1 MIPNIIFIILFGG
14 SFIFGQDLLWP
25 TDAGRALSSNFG
37 EFRDNHF
44 HMGLDIKT
52 NGKEGFPVYAVAD
65 GYISR
70 MVANFNGYGKALYLT
85 TDENNIA
92 VYCHLNRFSPILEN
106 VLGAQQARQMRY
118 HVDRSFSPAEFS
130 VKRGDVIGYTGNTGA
145 SSAPHLHFELRDL
158 NNRPL
163 NPLSHGFSLPDR
175 IAPIAREIA
184 IIPLA
189 PDTWINGNPLPQ
201 TFPLFRDR
209 SGIYLL
215 PDTVN
220 CSGTIGL
227 AIKAFDKRQ
236 GAPNIYQLYRVELA
250 VDNNLRYTIV
260 YDQLDYDQ
268 SRYVNTV
275 VDYRLERLNLGEF
288 QKLYRSDAYPTLTI
302 HKSKGNGVLTLPP
315 GYHDLQI
322 RLFDQ
327 AGNRSIIKGT
337 IFVNPPAKMKI
348 ESISRSQAD
357 ITFHLR
363 PAFGS
368 IPIKSI
374 TAYSFTPY
382 GFADEQ
388 LQPLE
393 IIARGK
399 DYSIRFDRRKLER
412 KIIQFIGIN
421 KLGAYALPI
430 HWAADN
436 TARDI
441 FDITAELKL
450 SQVEDGLFLQV
461 QTNVYSDAH
470 VTLKIHTP
478 DRVYDIP
485 LMRIQPTVYLS
496 SRTSPV
502 IFDNMN
508 YIEVILT
515 AKSAP
520 GETKKERII
529 KFEKKPSLAIP
540 GKTVTV
546 LSNDRLCSIRT
557 TSNSVYDTTILW
569 IDVVEDN
576 TVPTPGKQL
585 SKVYQL
591 QPFEVPLKDSIQIGI
606 RYSKSVTDETHL
618 GIYFYDPKNER
629 WTYLPTRNRVKRR
642 VLTAS
647 VSSLDAVTVIQDP
660 TPPVIREVF
669 PENNGFYNYRDV
681 QTLRAIV
688 DDELSGIDSREESL
702 SMVLDG
708 ARLLIAYQ
716 PIKKEMSYR
725 LATPLEEGRHELIIS
740 IADQSGNVTTKTI
753 RFTVD

>member
-1 MIPNIIFIILFGG
+1 MIPNIIFIVLLGG
-14 SFIFGQDLLWP
+14 SFIFGQSPLWP
-25 TDAGRALSSNFG
+25 TDAGRSLSSNFG

-65 GYISR
+65 GFISR

-85 TDENNIA
+85 TNENNIA
-92 VYCHLNRFSPILEN
+92 VYSHLSRFSPILEN
-106 VLGAQQARQMRY
+106 ALEAQQMRQMRY
-118 HVDRSFSPAEFS
+118 HVDRSFSPTDFP

-145 SSAPHLHFELRDL
+145 SSAPHLHFELRDM

-175 IAPIAREIA
+175 IAPTAQEIA
-184 IIPLA
+184 FIPLFS
-189 PDTWINGNPLPQ
+189 DTWINGNPLPQ

-209 SGIYLL
+209 GGIYYL
-215 PDTVN
+215 PDTIN

-227 AIKAFDKRQ
+227 AIKVFDRRQ
-236 GAPNIYQLYRVELA
+236 GASNVYQLYRVELL
-250 VDNNLRYTIV
+250 VDNNLKYDLI

-275 VDYRLERLNLGEF
+275 VDYRLKRLNLGEF
-288 QKLYRSDAYPTLTI
+288 QKLYRLDDYPKLTI
-302 HKSKGNGVLTLPP
+302 HKSKENGILTLPP

-322 RLFDQ
+322 RVFDQ
-327 AGNRSIIKGT
+327 AGNSSTIKGT
-337 IFVNPPAKMKI
+337 VFINPPSKMKI
-348 ESISRSQAD
+348 ESISRSNED
-357 ITFHLR
+357 ITFHVQ

-368 IPIKSI
+368 IPIESV

-388 LQPLE
+388 VDPLE

-399 DYSIRFDRRKLER
+399 DYSIRFDRRKIER
-412 KIIQFIGIN
+412 KIIQFIGVN

-441 FDITAELKL
+441 LDVNAELKL

-461 QTNVYSDAH
+461 QTSVYSDAN
-470 VTLKIHTP
+470 VALKIHKP
-478 DRVYDIP
+478 NRIYDIP
-485 LMRIQPTVYLS
+485 LLQVQPTVFLS

-508 YIEVILT
+508 YIEVVLT
-515 AKSAP
+515 AKAVP
-520 GETKKERII
+520 GEIRKERII
-529 KFEKKPSLAIP
+529 KFKKKPSLAIP

-546 LSNDRLCSIRT
+546 LSNDRLCSIRA

-569 IDVVEDN
+569 IDVVENN
-576 TVPTPGKQL
+576 TVPTPGNQL

-591 QPFEVPLKDSIQIGI
+591 QPFELPLKDSIQIGI
-606 RYSKSVTDETHL
+606 RYSKGLKDEKHL
-618 GIYFYDPKNER
+618 GIYTYDSENEH
-629 WTYLPTRNRVKRR
+629 WTYLPTYNRVKRQ

-647 VSSLDAVTVIQDP
+647 ASSLDAVTVIQDL
-660 TPPVIREVF
+660 TPPVIRKVF

-688 DDELSGIDSREESL
+688 DDELSGIDSREEAL
-702 SMVLDG
+702 AMVLDG
-708 ARLLIAYQ
+708 NRLIIAYQ
-716 PIKKEMSYR
+716 PVKKELSYR
-725 LATPLEEGRHELIIS
+725 LATPLEAGPHELVIS

-753 RFTVD
+753 KFAVD